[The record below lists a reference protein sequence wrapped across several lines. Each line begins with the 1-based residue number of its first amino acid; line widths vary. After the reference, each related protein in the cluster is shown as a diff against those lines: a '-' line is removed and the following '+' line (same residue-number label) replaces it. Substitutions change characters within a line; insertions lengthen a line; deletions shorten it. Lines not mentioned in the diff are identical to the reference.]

1 MKIFLTIA
9 FLGFFVTVNSQAFQK
24 NLDKNHFFAKSISSA
39 SKKYD
44 LPVELIKAIITV
56 ESNSFS
62 KAKGK
67 DNCKG
72 LMQVKGGTYDSHR
85 NIMSGTGILK
95 HYMNKCKNDTTKALT
110 AYNMGFTGMKRYYK
124 KHGHASN
131 YAKRV
136 LALFKLLRTQ
146 NNNYDKA

>member
-1 MKIFLTIA
+1 MKILLTIA
-9 FLGFFVTVNSQAFQK
+9 FLFFFISVSSQAYQK
-24 NLDKNHFFAKSISSA
+24 NHERKNRFAKSIASA

-44 LPVELIKAIITV
+44 MPVELIKAVITL
-56 ESNSFS
+56 ESNSYS

-72 LMQVKGGTYDSHR
+72 LMQVKCGTYDSHR
-85 NIMSGTGILK
+85 NIMNGTGILK
-95 HYMNKCKNDTTKALT
+95 HYLIKCKNDTAKAIT
-110 AYNMGFTGMKRYYK
+110 AYNMGYTGMKRYYK

-136 LALFKLLRTQ
+136 LKLFNLL
-146 NNNYDKA
+146 KAQGKYYEKA

>member
-1 MKIFLTIA
+1 MKIFLTIV
-9 FLGFFVTVNSQAFQK
+9 FLFFFLIGSSPAYHKNDKVNCYK
-24 NLDKNHFFAKSISSA
+24 NSIASA

-44 LPVELIKAIITV
+44 IPVELIKAVITV

-72 LMQVKGGTYDSHR
+72 LMQIKSGSYDSHR

-95 HYMNKCKNDTTKALT
+95 HYLNKCKNDTAKALT
-110 AYNMGFTGMKRYYK
+110 AYNMGFTGMKRYYR
-124 KHGHASN
+124 KHEHASK

-136 LALFKLLRTQ
+136 LTLFNLLQTQ
-146 NNNYDKA
+146 NYDYEKT

>member
-1 MKIFLTIA
+1 MKIFLTIV
-9 FLGFFVTVNSQAFQK
+9 LLFFFIAVSSQGNQK
-24 NLDKNHFFAKSISSA
+24 NHERINRFEKSIASA

-44 LPVELIKAIITV
+44 LPVELIKAVITV

-72 LMQVKGGTYDSHR
+72 LMQVKCGSNDSHR

-95 HYMNKCKNDTTKALT
+95 HYLNKCKNDTAKALT
-110 AYNMGFTGMKRYYK
+110 AYNMGYTGMKRYYK

-136 LALFKLLRTQ
+136 LTLFNQLRTQ
-146 NNNYDKA
+146 NDNYEKA

>member
-1 MKIFLTIA
+1 MKIFLTIL
-9 FLGFFVTVNSQAFQK
+9 FLFFFLSVSSQAYQK
-24 NLDKNHFFAKSISSA
+24 KCYAKSIASA

-44 LPVELIKAIITV
+44 VPVELIKAVITI
-56 ESNSFS
+56 ESNNFS

-72 LMQVKGGTYDSHR
+72 LMQVKCGTYDTHR

-95 HYMNKCKNDTTKALT
+95 HYLNKCKNDTAKALT
-110 AYNMGFTGMKRYYK
+110 AYNMGYTGMIRYYR

-136 LALFKLLRTQ
+136 LTLFNLLRTQ
-146 NNNYDKA
+146 IYNYDKA

>member
-1 MKIFLTIA
+1 MKIFLTIV
-9 FLGFFVTVNSQAFQK
+9 FLFCFIVGSSQAYQK
-24 NLDKNHFFAKSISSA
+24 KNDKINCYKNSIASA

-56 ESNSFS
+56 ESNSYS

-72 LMQVKGGTYDSHR
+72 LMQVKCGTYDSHR
-85 NIMSGTGILK
+85 NIMNGTGILK
-95 HYMNKCKNDTTKALT
+95 HYLIKCKNDTAKAIT
-110 AYNMGFTGMKRYYK
+110 AYNMGYTGMKRYYQ

-136 LALFKLLRTQ
+136 LKLFNLLVTQ
-146 NNNYDKA
+146 GKNYEKA